1 MQKSIFG
8 DALFALVVT
17 SAATS
22 APAAFAQPAEP
33 PAPPASPTMGAGPA
47 AAAPA
52 STATA
57 PAPEYSNMK
66 NEWAPGDP
74 VPPGYRPDTE
84 VFVPLVLAGSIQLGT
99 SWLTLG
105 VLPGSI
111 LIAAG
116 AGDSIC
122 DDCTAAGVTLL
133 IPGIGPFITMG
144 VLAGYGDAAAAGYAL
159 LAVDGLIQGAGLGML
174 IAGLVMEKDVLVRDR
189 GYGTEVELKPVI
201 AAGPGGGT
209 VGLGGSF

>member
-1 MQKSIFG
+1 MQKSIFR

-47 AAAPA
+47 AAPAAPG
-52 STATA
+52 A
-57 PAPEYSNMK
+57 PAPVPEYTNVR
-66 NEWAPGDP
+66 NEWEPGDP
-74 VPPGYRPDTE
+74 IPPGYHPETE
-84 VFVPLVLAGSIQLGT
+84 VFVPLVMAGAIQLGT

-111 LIAAG
+111 LLAAG
-116 AGDSIC
+116 SESNC

-144 VLAGYGDAAAAGYAL
+144 VLGGYGDAAAAGYAL